1 MDDLFLLIFL
11 VSIVAVAVFIFKG
24 FKNGWK
30 FYKKKVFISL
40 GVMVASFILF
50 GLTVDS
56 EEVAQKQEEM
66 ELAEQQE
73 AEEKERLEK
82 EKAEKEQKEKEQEE
96 KEQEVETEDPK
107 EPELT
112 TEEQIEQLANEHL
125 GQVDDFRYVE
135 GVEEGTE
142 YISVNAQI
150 SDNLTTNMTRKGFIM
165 NIKNFVESIKNE
177 SFGEVYVGGYADMV
191 DQYGNESNYEVI
203 SFSMLKETV
212 DKINFDNISIENF
225 ENVADNINVHPALQE

>member
-1 MDDLFLLIFL
+1 MDDLFMILILIGIGGIFYFRKKDKKKRNI
-11 VSIVAVAVFIFKG
+11 SIVVAIV
-24 FKNGWK
+24 
-30 FYKKKVFISL
+30 
-40 GVMVASFILF
+40 SFILF
-50 GLTVDS
+50 GITSPDVEDGHEKS
-56 EEVAQKQEEM
+56 EEPETEEVTEKDDA
-66 ELAEQQE
+66 EL
-73 AEEKERLEK
+73 
-82 EKAEKEQKEKEQEE
+82 EKEQE
-96 KEQEVETEDPK
+96 EVETEDPK

-112 TEEQIEQLANEHL
+112 TEERIEQLANEHL

>member
-1 MDDLFLLIFL
+1 MDDLFLLIFF

-30 FYKKKVFISL
+30 FYKKKVFVSL

-56 EEVAQKQEEM
+56 EEVAQKQEQM

-82 EKAEKEQKEKEQEE
+82 EQAEKEQKEKEQKE

-125 GQVDDFRYVE
+125 DQVDDFRYVE

-203 SFSMLKETV
+203 SFSMSKETV

>member
-1 MDDLFLLIFL
+1 MDDLFMILILIGIGGIFYFRKKDKKKRNI
-11 VSIVAVAVFIFKG
+11 SIVVAIV
-24 FKNGWK
+24 
-30 FYKKKVFISL
+30 
-40 GVMVASFILF
+40 SFILF
-50 GLTVDS
+50 GITSPDVEDGHEKPEEPET
-56 EEVAQKQEEM
+56 EEVTEKDDA
-66 ELAEQQE
+66 EL
-73 AEEKERLEK
+73 
-82 EKAEKEQKEKEQEE
+82 EKEQEE
-96 KEQEVETEDPK
+96 AETEDPK

-112 TEEQIEQLANEHL
+112 TEERIERLANEHL

-150 SDNLTTNMTRKGFIM
+150 SDNLTTNMTRKGFMM

>member
-1 MDDLFLLIFL
+1 MDDLMLL
-11 VSIVAVAVFIFKG
+11 VSIIAVVAMISFLILGVVK
-24 FKNGWK
+24 KNK
-30 FYKKKVFISL
+30 EHFKKVGISL
-40 GVMVASFILF
+40 VVAIVAFTGFII
-50 GLTVDS
+50 TYD
-56 EEVAQKQEEM
+56 EEESVEVEEP
-66 ELAEQQE
+66 
-73 AEEKERLEK
+73 AEEEIVEKKEP
-82 EKAEKEQKEKEQEE
+82 
-96 KEQEVETEDPK
+96 EVEEIEEEPEEAK

-112 TEEQIEQLANEHL
+112 TEERIEQLANEHF

-165 NIKNFVESIKNE
+165 NIRDFVESIKDE

-225 ENVADNINVHPALQE
+225 ENVADNINIHPSLQEWL